1 MIRAR
6 FASVL
11 AVWTACLTI
20 SAGAGPPDPQDPAPQ
35 ATFRGGVNAV
45 TVDVTVRDR
54 NRRAITD
61 LKADDFEVS
70 DNGVRQQV
78 DSVSYGKLPIDI
90 TVALDV
96 SLSVTGE
103 LLERLRLAVVQLMR
117 DLGRDDRLKL
127 LLFNMRASRSVDFT
141 NDVRLVEK
149 AVRSA
154 AAGGSTSL
162 LDAVSIALVTRMT
175 PDRRHLVVFFTDA
188 TDSTST
194 TTPEAL
200 RIVAQRTRATLTLVI
215 PAPIGPVTVIQSGG
229 GAASRTP
236 TGTTT
241 PPTTTTT
248 SMTISRG
255 LQLTPPSPLEPF
267 FNLLTRETGGTVLRA
282 ATGADLSATF
292 RRVLEDFRS
301 AYVLY
306 YNARGVDRGGFHEL
320 EVNVRRE
327 GATILA
333 RRGYW
338 N

>member
-11 AVWTACLTI
+11 AVWTAFLTI
-20 SAGAGPPDPQDPAPQ
+20 TAGAGRPDLQAPAPQ
-35 ATFRGGVNAV
+35 ATFRGGANAV

-96 SLSVTGE
+96 SYSVTGE
-103 LLERLRLAVVQLMR
+103 LLERLRQAVVQLMR
-117 DLGRDDRLKL
+117 DLGREDRLKL

-141 NDVRLVEK
+141 NDVRAVEK
-149 AVRSA
+149 AVRAA

-215 PAPIGPVTVIQSGG
+215 PAPIAPVTVIQSGG

-236 TGTTT
+236 PGTTT
-241 PPTTTTT
+241 TPTTITT
-248 SMTISRG
+248 SMTSRG

-320 EVNVRRE
+320 EVKVRRE